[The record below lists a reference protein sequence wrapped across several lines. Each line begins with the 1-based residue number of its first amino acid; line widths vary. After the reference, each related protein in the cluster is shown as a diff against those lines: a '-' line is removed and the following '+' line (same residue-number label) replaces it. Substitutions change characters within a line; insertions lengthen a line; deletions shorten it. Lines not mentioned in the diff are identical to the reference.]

1 MIYKL
6 KKMSKRSSS
15 VTKTNDLS
23 SDNNSAKISESDYK
37 FDFDKKSKR
46 KKVKKRATKIK
57 VIDQPII
64 KKKIEPIVINDL
76 IDRNISFFKLKQKI
90 KPIIIYFIYRR
101 DKTEIKVGHK
111 ANFGDLK
118 EKISRIINIPIDDI
132 NINLKDYKEQIND
145 TDLIQDIIKNVKYP
159 IFFVKKKNYH
169 FSLLSQIYSKN
180 YKNKVIIEGIKDK
193 NDLKLQIETFFNN
206 SLINKDNLYEPITEN
221 KYSIGFT
228 SPNIAFDFQRFL
240 IILRFTNSLYY
251 DIKSTFKN
259 ENSKKKNNEINKFK
273 HIRYSSSPYINIST
287 PYISYEEIRRK
298 EEIENKKKWI
308 CNKNF
313 FSAVGSHS
321 DRYLTEYYDYQ
332 SL

>member
-1 MIYKL
+1 
-6 KKMSKRSSS
+6 MSKRSSS

-23 SDNNSAKISESDYK
+23 SENSAKISDI
-37 FDFDKKSKR
+37 DFKNDLDRKMKK
-46 KKVKKRATKIK
+46 KKTKKKATRIKILE
-57 VIDQPII
+57 QPSL

-76 IDRNISFFKLKQKI
+76 KDNNNVFYKLKQRI

-101 DKTEIKVGHK
+101 EKNEIKVGHK

-118 EKISRIINIPIDDI
+118 EKISRIIDIPIEDI
-132 NINLKDYKEQIND
+132 NVTLKDNENQIND
-145 TDLIQDIIKNVKYP
+145 KDLIKDIIKTVKYP

-169 FSLLSQIYSKN
+169 LSLLSEIYSKN
-180 YKNKVIIEGIKDK
+180 YKNKIIIEGIKNK
-193 NDLKLQIETFFNN
+193 EDLHLQIETFFNN
-206 SLINKDNLYEPITEN
+206 CLIDKDYLFEPITEN

-228 SPNIAFDFQRFL
+228 SPNIAFDFQRYL
-240 IILRFTNSLYY
+240 IILRLTNSLYY
-251 DIKSTFKN
+251 DIKSTFKK
-259 ENSKKKNNEINKFK
+259 ENPNITKNKNNIQKINKIK
-273 HIRYSSSPYINIST
+273 HIRYSSSPYISIST

-321 DRYLTEYYDYQ
+321 DRYMTEYYDYE
-332 SL
+332 L